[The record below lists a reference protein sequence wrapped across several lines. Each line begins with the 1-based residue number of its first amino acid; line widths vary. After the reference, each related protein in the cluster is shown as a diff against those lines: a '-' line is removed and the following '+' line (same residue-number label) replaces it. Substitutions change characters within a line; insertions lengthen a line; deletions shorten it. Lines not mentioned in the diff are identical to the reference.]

1 MQSIIKDPLV
11 VMDFPIDN
19 EKDKTAIVR
28 ALLERKAEVESTFA
42 NDEFLKLDLTH
53 QELVG
58 IKSTATMVTSKGE
71 MPISDLP
78 ALNYVISNSD
88 KHKGSKILNIGNVSK
103 LYEHYPATNCHFN
116 LT

>member
-1 MQSIIKDPLV
+1 LQSIIKDPLV

-58 IKSTATMVTSKGE
+58 IKSTAKMVTNKGE
-71 MPISDLP
+71 MPIGDLP
-78 ALNYVISNSD
+78 ALNYVISHSE
-88 KHKGSKILNIGNVSK
+88 KYQKSRTLNMGNVSAI
-103 LYEHYPATNCHFN
+103 YQHHSM
-116 LT
+116 